1 MKTLFVIIASTFML
15 SAIGVPA
22 FDAGAFLERISKIS
36 PSSPHSEM
44 KAIAK
49 IAEENGKAV
58 TEAIVNRL
66 SDKSIK
72 DDDKVAYLWVLGLAK
87 QESSVPMLLDIVK
100 TSNPTST
107 LYHTSVR
114 ALTEIGGDEVG
125 AVLLESYRQNKAKM
139 SDEQRFS
146 TMQAL
151 AMLKCASAVKDAEE
165 FLKVDPERDYWQVYF
180 IFGFFDDLAVP
191 MLCEKLNDADGTV
204 RTNALGA
211 IRFLMP
217 NSEALSKALLKRLES
232 EKSPDIRYQ
241 LVETLEWNMLAID
254 EEKLNDVFSK
264 LLEREAKD
272 SAAARFMRETVE
284 SKGDMAKMRE
294 MFKPNAERFNAAYQK
309 IINGGMHF
317 SGNREAAQDI
327 LRCASSSDIPK
338 LKELR
343 RRVLYRQSD
352 ECFYDY
358 QALTRIIQM
367 VRVVGA
373 GEKTQK

>member
-1 MKTLFVIIASTFML
+1 MKVSLAIILSTFML
-15 SAIGVPA
+15 SAAGVPA
-22 FDAGAFLERISKIS
+22 SA
-36 PSSPHSEM
+36 
-44 KAIAK
+44 
-49 IAEENGKAV
+49 
-58 TEAIVNRL
+58 
-66 SDKSIK
+66 
-72 DDDKVAYLWVLGLAK
+72 
-87 QESSVPMLLDIVK
+87 LLDVVR
-100 TSNPTST
+100 TANPTST
-107 LYHTSVR
+107 LYHASVR
-114 ALTEIGGDEVG
+114 ALADIGGDEVG
-125 AVLLESYRQNKAKM
+125 AVLLESYRQNKSKM
-139 SDEQRFS
+139 SDEQRFN
-146 TMQAL
+146 TMQSL
-151 AMLKCASAVKDAEE
+151 AMLRYAPAVKEAEE
-165 FLKVDPERDYWQVYF
+165 FLKIDPERYYWQVYF

-232 EKSPDIRYQ
+232 EESPDIRYQ

-317 SGNREAAQDI
+317 SRNREAAQDI
-327 LRCASSSDIPK
+327 LHCASSSDIPK

-373 GEKTQK
+373 GEKAQK